1 MSSIWNLSVALLL
14 LAPIA
19 VQATAIAQSA
29 NPGGLESSNRV
40 AGNTLIAM
48 SPEVRSMCEQAEQL
62 INSRR
67 FSDAERLL
75 TQAVSL
81 DPSCAEV
88 HGYLGMAYQNSQNT
102 KQAIAE
108 YQMALRLGPQMS
120 FLNVNLG
127 NCYLNAGQPDQA
139 VPYFQRYLQAN
150 PNAPD
155 AAQVRMAIQQAGSKR
170 GQQDL
175 RALVEQG
182 QALLNQHRDNEA
194 RQAFEKV
201 VSTNPNWAPG
211 HFFLGYA
218 LAQSGEH
225 QQAIAQFQNALQLD
239 PKMNEAVM
247 NIASNYQSL
256 GDCNSAISWY
266 ERYLQ
271 QDPGSPKAGD
281 IRNRINGLRQQASK
295 QNQQPRQQFTPAAN
309 PNQAGAG
316 ISGSAGYD
324 SKNSNQAISADS
336 DPYAGLLPA
345 GASLSAS
352 TPDSSPGQSG
362 PSSPGQSAPN
372 LFGQPEQN
380 GLGQAA
386 TKTFAAPAQPMAT
399 QSPAGQPADD
409 YLESAVSG
417 GKYFRWPA
425 DKMPIRVYIYPGSG
439 APGYRDSFA
448 RALADSFSIWQKGSE
463 SRISFWMVQDP
474 AQADITCDWT
484 GDPAVI
490 QNAGGGGEGGSTKL
504 SGQADP
510 DGINVRIVR
519 AKITILTKPRSAAP
533 MSDDDIKKVCLHE
546 VGHALGLNGH
556 SNNNH
561 DVMFFSESPSVW
573 PALTKRDRATVN
585 RLYSNYPRSVETSPV
600 N

>member
-1 MSSIWNLSVALLL
+1 MSSFWRLSVALLL
-14 LAPIA
+14 ALIA
-19 VQATAIAQSA
+19 QQTTAITQAA
-29 NPGGLESSNRV
+29 EPAEYESNNRV
-40 AGNTLIAM
+40 AGKTLIAM
-48 SPEVRSMCEQAEQL
+48 SSEVRSMCEQAEQL

-67 FSDAERLL
+67 FGDAERLL
-75 TQAVSL
+75 RQAASL

-88 HGYLGMAYQNSQNT
+88 HGYLGMAYQNSQDT

-139 VPYFQRYLQAN
+139 VPYFQRYLQEN

-155 AAQVRMAIQQAGSKR
+155 AAQVRMAIQQAGSRR

-182 QALLNQHRDNEA
+182 QALLNQHRSNEA
-194 RQAFEKV
+194 RQAFEKA
-201 VSTNPNWAPG
+201 VSANPDWAPG

-239 PKMNEAVM
+239 PKMSEAVM

-256 GDCNSAISWY
+256 GDCNSAITWY
-266 ERYLQ
+266 ERFLQ
-271 QDPGSPKAGD
+271 QNPGSPKAGD

-295 QNQQPRQQFTPAAN
+295 QSQQTRQQFTPAAI
-309 PNQAGAG
+309 PNQRDSG
-316 ISGSAGYD
+316 IGGSA
-324 SKNSNQAISADS
+324 SSNSSNNSQALSADS
-336 DPYAGLLPA
+336 DPYAGLLPP

-352 TPDSSPGQSG
+352 TPDNSPGQAG
-362 PSSPGQSAPN
+362 PNSTGQSAPN
-372 LFGQPEQN
+372 LFGQNERNQTTTNSP
-380 GLGQAA
+380 AA
-386 TKTFAAPAQPMAT
+386 STRPMAT
-399 QSPAGQPADD
+399 QSRAGQTVDD
-409 YLESAVSG
+409 YLESAVSD
-417 GKYFRWPA
+417 GKYFRWSA
-425 DKMPIRVYIYPGSG
+425 DKMPIRVYIYPGAG
-439 APGYRDSFA
+439 ASGYRDSFA
-448 RALADSFSIWQKGSE
+448 RALADSFSIWQRGSE
-463 SRISFWMVQDP
+463 SRLSFWIVQDP

-490 QNAGGGGEGGSTKL
+490 QNAGGGGEGGTTKL

-510 DGINVRIVR
+510 DGSNVKIVR
-519 AKITILTKPRSAAP
+519 ARITILTKPSSAAP
-533 MSDDDIKKVCLHE
+533 MSDDDMKKVCLHE
-546 VGHALGLNGH
+546 IGHALGLNGH

-561 DVMFFSESPSVW
+561 DIMFYSESPSVW
-573 PALTKRDRATVN
+573 PSLTKRDKATIN
-585 RLYSNYPRSVETSPV
+585 RLYSGYPQTIETSPV
-600 N
+600 R